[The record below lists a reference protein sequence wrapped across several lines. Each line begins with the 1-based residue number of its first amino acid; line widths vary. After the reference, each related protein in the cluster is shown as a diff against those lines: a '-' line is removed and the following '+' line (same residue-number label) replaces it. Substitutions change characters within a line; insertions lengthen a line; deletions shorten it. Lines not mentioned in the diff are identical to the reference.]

1 MEFKNQ
7 YSKILFED
15 SLIKASKALR
25 DVIIVHGSYLECD
38 RYVDAKTFVYF
49 DPPYRPL
56 TTSSSFTTYTK
67 SGFNDED
74 QKELA
79 KFFSKLSATGTKLM
93 LSNSDP
99 KNADENDDFFD
110 RLYSPFNIQRVQTI
124 HSINSDGKGREL
136 INEIIVCNY

>member
-1 MEFKNQ
+1 
-7 YSKILFED
+7 
-15 SLIKASKALR
+15 
-25 DVIIVHGSYLECD
+25 VIIVHGSYLECE

-79 KFFSKLSATGTKLM
+79 KFFSKLSSTGPKLM

-99 KNADENDDFFD
+99 KNADKNDDFFD

-124 HSINSDGKGREL
+124 HSINSDGEGREL